1 MQAAPPTSRPVTRPA
16 LPGRPTAPSRAPTP
30 RRTAGRLTAPAA
42 AALPPHALADGLD
55 ALAAALATH
64 GVSLDLLAWVD
75 GAGGALTA
83 GGPAPAA
90 HSLHP
95 TLLADLA
102 EAAAG
107 AASSSSTS
115 TAAAG
120 RQDAG
125 WLAPVA
131 GALEATLNSFQA
143 GLARAGVPYSYGWAI
158 VALTAAT
165 KVITLPFTKK
175 QVESSL
181 AVQKLKPTID
191 EIKRLYGD
199 DRDKVQREQS
209 ALYEKA
215 GVDPAAGCA
224 PTLLTLPI
232 FWGLY
237 RALSNVA
244 SDGTLADGF
253 YWIPSLSGP
262 TSVAAQRAGTGTAW
276 LLPLDPITHA
286 PPIGWA
292 AAAPYLVLPAL
303 LVLAQYASSAIISPT
318 PTADKDDTSPG
329 ALFGKGLIRLLPL
342 MIGWFALN
350 VPSGLALYYFANTL
364 LTSAQ
369 QIWLRK
375 LGGATAFEFQQAIG
389 PGQGR
394 RAGPVGALVAP
405 EFLEMELTSTA
416 RAAEAEKAA
425 ADAAAA
431 AAAGR
436 AAASAG
442 TDGAGQEAASAVP
455 DAAKAAAVAG
465 PTRSKRKRRVVE
477 AGAVV
482 AGGGGGGVADK
493 AKEKAGV

>member
-1 MQAAPPTSRPVTRPA
+1 VLSLTGHPPPPARFTSATRRRSAAAHLPA
-16 LPGRPTAPSRAPTP
+16 LPH
-30 RRTAGRLTAPAA
+30 
-42 AALPPHALADGLD
+42 ALPGLVESLD
-55 ALAAALATH
+55 ALAAALSVH
-64 GVSLDLLAWVD
+64 SPPSNLLAS
-75 GAGGALTA
+75 AGEVVSAS
-83 GGPAPAA
+83 P
-90 HSLHP
+90 HSLPPHAHA
-95 TLLADLA
+95 LLADLA
-102 EAAAG
+102 DAAA
-107 AASSSSTS
+107 AATSST
-115 TAAAG
+115 TAAG

-131 GALEATLNSFQA
+131 NALEATLNTFQI

-158 VALTAAT
+158 IALTAAT
-165 KVITLPFTKK
+165 KVVTLPFTKK

-181 AVQKLKPTID
+181 AVAKLKPTID

-199 DRDKVQREQS
+199 DRAKVQREQS

-215 GVDPAAGCA
+215 GVDPSAGCA

-244 SDGTLADGF
+244 SDGTLDDGF
-253 YWIPSLSGP
+253 FWIPSLSGP
-262 TSVAAQRAGTGTAW
+262 TTIAAQRAGTGTAW

-286 PPIGWA
+286 PPVGWA
-292 AAAPYLVLPAL
+292 AAAPYLVLPVL

-329 ALFGKGLIRLLPL
+329 ALFGKGLIGLLPL

-350 VPSGLALYYFANTL
+350 VPAGLALYYFANTL

-394 RAGPVGALVAP
+394 RAGPAGALAAP
-405 EFLEMELTSTA
+405 EFLEMSLAATT
-416 RAAEAEKAA
+416 RALKAEQAAVAAAADAEKRRVDARSEEGVPA

-431 AAAGR
+431 A
-436 AAASAG
+436 
-442 TDGAGQEAASAVP
+442 GAPPPPS
-455 DAAKAAAVAG
+455 G
-465 PTRSKRKRRVVE
+465 PTRSKRKRKVV
-477 AGAVV
+477 AGVV
-482 AGGGGGGVADK
+482 AGGAVMVK
-493 AKEKAGV
+493 EMEKAGV

>member
-1 MQAAPPTSRPVTRPA
+1 MRLNLSLTQSGCVGIPAARAPAPTRLASPARRRAGGAAAPAALPAA
-16 LPGRPTAPSRAPTP
+16 LPGLVEGLDAVSASLSLASLVPHDLVAAVGEVVTTSAPH
-30 RRTAGRLTAPAA
+30 AA
-42 AALPPHALADGLD
+42 AALH
-55 ALAAALATH
+55 
-64 GVSLDLLAWVD
+64 
-75 GAGGALTA
+75 
-83 GGPAPAA
+83 APA
-90 HSLHP
+90 
-95 TLLADLA
+95 LLADLA
-102 EAAAG
+102 DAAAAA
-107 AASSSSTS
+107 AASP
-115 TAAAG
+115 TAAAATAAG

-131 GALEATLNSFQA
+131 NALEATLNTFQA

-165 KVITLPFTKK
+165 KVVTLPFTKK

-199 DRDKVQREQS
+199 DRAKVQREQT

-244 SDGTLADGF
+244 ADGTLADGF

-286 PPIGWA
+286 PPGGWA
-292 AAAPYLVLPAL
+292 AAAPYLVLPVL
-303 LVLAQYASSAIISPT
+303 LVAAQYASSAIISPA

-329 ALFGKGLIRLLPL
+329 ALAGKALVGGLPL
-342 MIGWFALN
+342 MVGWFALN

-405 EFLEMELTSTA
+405 EFLEMSLAATA
-416 RAAEAEKAA
+416 RAAEAE
-425 ADAAAA
+425 AAAA
-431 AAAGR
+431 AAAAEAEAAR

-442 TDGAGQEAASAVP
+442 GGGEAGAEAAGA
-455 DAAKAAAVAG
+455 DKAAPPPPPPG

-477 AGAVV
+477 GGAVV
-482 AGGGGGGVADK
+482 AGGAVAEKD
-493 AKEKAGV
+493 KEKAGV